1 MCNCLPGG
9 RNCCG
14 PIIPPNDKAE
24 TWKIVLY
31 VVIIFH
37 FAVFVLKTF
46 LMGIFAGIT
55 YLAAIAILVI
65 SLFRFD
71 YCQVMIY
78 IVLNLAEAFA
88 LIVVLGYYLQTDMG
102 KNVPEKKKVSD
113 EPV

>member
-14 PIIPPNDKAE
+14 PIVPPNDKAE

-46 LMGIFAGIT
+46 LMGIFAGVT
-55 YLAAIAILVI
+55 DLAAIVILVI
-65 SLFRFD
+65 ALFRFD

-78 IVLNLAEAFA
+78 IVLNLAEVFA

-102 KNVPEKKKVSD
+102 KNVPEKKKTSD